1 MTAPTSPKP
10 HTPADPTVALPP
22 EIVAAATRA
31 ALVAR
36 GYDPDVSVRDLPPED
51 RDLLDVARAV
61 LAAVAAPL
69 WAQGEDAGHENARR
83 TDSTLFIS
91 NPYPYT
97 PEES

>member
-10 HTPADPTVALPP
+10 PTPANPTVALPP
-22 EIVAAATRA
+22 ELVATATRA

-61 LAAVAAPL
+61 VAAVAADL
-69 WAQGEDAGHENARR
+69 WVVGYDAGRR
-83 TDSTLFIS
+83 RQPYAS
-91 NPYPYT
+91 NPYT